1 MTKQCTSCG
10 GFCGKV
16 CQRENV
22 AQLEQVSVALKQRL
36 IKIHDA
42 LCNELGDTDPCIDDD
57 MTDEE
62 ICEEMPVFWAAKEI
76 ADLIGDAPWTDHTHP
91 QTKKP
96 EQGPVMT
103 FDEVWDS
110 IDWDEWRIK
119 SIRDVVKMIHSKT
132 HPQHKQRYIL
142 WPVKGVRVDGDKVI
156 IMAKGGNDAARWLC
170 GEILFMAKDI
180 KAQP

>member
-1 MTKQCTSCG
+1 MDCYFLSHQPSAIPDLSHLNPKTQKQC
-10 GFCGKV
+10 
-16 CQRENV
+16 
-22 AQLEQVSVALKQRL
+22 
-36 IKIHDA
+36 
-42 LCNELGDTDPCIDDD
+42 
-57 MTDEE
+57 EE
-62 ICEEMPVFWAAKEI
+62 WI
-76 ADLIGDAPWTDHTHP
+76 ADGTFIERAIGVMLDQERLLHEAEK
-91 QTKKP
+91 Q
-96 EQGPVMT
+96 EPVAT

-110 IDWDEWRIK
+110 IDWDEWRMK